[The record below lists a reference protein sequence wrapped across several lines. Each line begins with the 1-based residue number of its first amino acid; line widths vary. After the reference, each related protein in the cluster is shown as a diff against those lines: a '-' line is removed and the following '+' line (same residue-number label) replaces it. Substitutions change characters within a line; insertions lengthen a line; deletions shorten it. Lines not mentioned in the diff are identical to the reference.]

1 VGVFKQ
7 SIEISTSA
15 DGQFVSVE
23 AMVDTGATYT
33 WIPAET
39 LDQLGVQPKYT
50 RPFIMADGREIQ
62 KEMGTIVVRING
74 REHPTP
80 CIFGDRGSLPLLG
93 AVTLEELGYGV
104 DPVNQRL
111 VEITAYLLS
120 AQLRRRVVE
129 ASEPGAEP
137 ACRLTREEG
146 QQRQADTD
154 RLFAALAE
162 QREAGGGNEF
172 VFLGDR
178 AVLWDEVSVFVDEEG
193 LCCPFFTF
201 EQTEQAD
208 GVTLRVTRA
217 PEGMPA
223 DG

>member
-7 SIEISTSA
+7 TIEVSTSA
-15 DGQFVSVE
+15 DGEFVPVE

-33 WIPAET
+33 WIPVET
-39 LDQLGVQPKYT
+39 LEQLGVQPKYK
-50 RPFIMADGREIQ
+50 RPFVMADGREIT

-111 VEITAYLLS
+111 VEVTAYLLS
-120 AQLRRRVVE
+120 AQPRRRVVE
-129 ASEPGAEP
+129 ASEPGADP

-146 QQRQADTD
+146 QRRQANTD

-162 QREAGGGNEF
+162 QREAGGANDF
-172 VFLGDR
+172 VFRGDPR
-178 AVLWDEVSVFVDEEG
+178 TLWDEVSTFVDEEAV
-193 LCCPFFTF
+193 CCPFFTF
-201 EQTEQAD
+201 EQTEETD
-208 GVTLRVTRA
+208 GVTMRVMIAAA
-217 PEGMPA
+217 PEVS